1 MVTLSAHAFVL
12 LVLVSGVGVGA
23 MMVWLALNSD
33 LVERH
38 ALKRCAA
45 CGRLLRRGE
54 LCRCSRR

>member
-12 LVLVSGVGVGA
+12 LVLVSGVGA

-54 LCRCSRR
+54 LCRCSQR